1 MAARATHPAPGG
13 EAGMTKAELIDDI
26 AKRTKLSRSEVR
38 IVLEAF
44 TASVTAS
51 LKKGEKVRLVGFGSF
66 SRVDRAAGVAR
77 NPRTGARVKR
87 PASRS
92 ARFHIGEALKSALN

>member
-1 MAARATHPAPGG
+1 
-13 EAGMTKAELIDDI
+13 MTKAELIEDI

-77 NPRTGARVKR
+77 NPRTGAQVKR
-87 PASRS
+87 PASRWLRS
-92 ARFHIGEALKSALN
+92 WAGTVVAPAARCANAVPL

>member
-1 MAARATHPAPGG
+1 
-13 EAGMTKAELIDDI
+13 MTKAELIEDI
-26 AKRTKLSRSEVR
+26 AKRSKLTRAEVKQ
-38 IVLEAF
+38 VLEAF

-51 LKKGEKVRLVGFGSF
+51 LKRGEKVRLVGFGSF
-66 SRVDRAAGVAR
+66 SPVERAGGIGR
-77 NPRTGARVKR
+77 NPRTGAKVRV